1 MIFDECHRSQFG
13 DMHKNITKAFKKY
26 YIFGFTG
33 TPIKPKNSTS
43 NAYVNQKTTAQI
55 FGTELHSYTIV
66 NAIADKNVLPFRID
80 YISTFKKEENLSD
93 EKIANIDREKV
104 LADPRRLENI
114 VKYILENFDKKTYR
128 SESYKIKDKR
138 LK

>member
-1 MIFDECHRSQFG
+1 M
-13 DMHKNITKAFKKY
+13 K
-26 YIFGFTG
+26 
-33 TPIKPKNSTS
+33 
-43 NAYVNQKTTAQI
+43 
-55 FGTELHSYTIV
+55 
-66 NAIADKNVLPFRID
+66 
-80 YISTFKKEENLSD
+80 
-93 EKIANIDREKV
+93 KIANIDREKV